1 MPAFQS
7 LESIYSIFNFL
18 TNQFGL
24 CVDKYKDPHC
34 NVSCGALH
42 ASMHAYIGI
51 VHNVSRPLQNV
62 LQSSCHFFCFLFPAP
77 IIITLQPTRLP
88 PFVQGVAKYT
98 NQRKEKTILLWL

>member
-1 MPAFQS
+1 MCGK
-7 LESIYSIFNFL
+7 I
-18 TNQFGL
+18 
-24 CVDKYKDPHC
+24 KDPHC